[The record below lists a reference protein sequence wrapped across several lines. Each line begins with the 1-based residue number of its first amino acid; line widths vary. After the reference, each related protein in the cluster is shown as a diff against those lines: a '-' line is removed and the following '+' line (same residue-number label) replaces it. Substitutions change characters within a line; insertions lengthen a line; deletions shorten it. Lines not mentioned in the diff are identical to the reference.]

1 MTETAGVVSFVRHD
15 RRIRFSIDRP
25 DDHIQRQIVAKRDFY
40 EASMLAAVAHLLR
53 PGGLVVDV
61 GANIGNHTV
70 FFAAVLDQQV
80 IAVEP
85 NPAALPTLRANVE
98 LNGLGQKVEVIA
110 VAAGASAGRGKV
122 ADVDPA
128 NLGRASVICDTQ
140 GDVDVATVDELVGDR
155 RVDLLKVDVEGME
168 CDVLR
173 GARGTIERCRPVLL
187 VEAANLTALRS
198 VEVLLRPAGYRKV
211 SVHNDTPTWLFMH
224 AVRSAGGSVLDRIR
238 PEVMSRLPMTR
249 SVVAGMATVGGNED
263 ALRGAV
269 VSLLPQV
276 DRLYVWVNKAER
288 VPAFLSDY
296 PKVVTF
302 LDRDGS
308 RYGDA
313 GKFWGLQNEHDVV
326 YIACDDDI
334 LYPPDFVA
342 RMIEHLADIEGR
354 GAVGVHGAL
363 LLQPGRGYYADGSR
377 SVFHFSQALARR
389 RRVNVVATQACVF
402 HDAHVRPAMDA
413 FERPNMAD
421 IWFARHLQRAELP
434 AYVVPRPLGW
444 LRSLEVTRPSIYE
457 ESRTATGSAYDSSR
471 YQDAALDT
479 MWPVSVLQA
488 SLEAGAAHLISAEDP
503 ASLSEVLQALKTST
517 SGFEARAFFV
527 ICREANHAFR
537 DAALRPDLREEVHL
551 LDRHSRLMESYVRL
565 LHGPNLRLSGW
576 RLDGEDLSSA
586 DPETLLSE
594 WVGAAYGAECP
605 TPA

>member
-1 MTETAGVVSFVRHD
+1 MTATAGVVSFVRHE

-40 EASMLAAVAHLLR
+40 EASMLGAVAHLLR

-85 NPAALPTLRANVE
+85 NPAALTALRANVE
-98 LNGLGQKVEVIA
+98 LNGLEQKVEVIA
-110 VAAGASAGRGKV
+110 VAAGASAGRGTV
-122 ADVDPA
+122 MDIDSG
-128 NLGRASVICDTQ
+128 NLGRASVRTDAQ
-140 GDVDVATVDELVGDR
+140 GSVDVATVDGLVGDR
-155 RVDLLKVDVEGME
+155 HVDLLKVDVEGME
-168 CDVLR
+168 CDVLQ

-198 VEVLLRPAGYRKV
+198 VESLLRPAGYRKV

-224 AVRSAGGSVLDRIR
+224 AVRSTTKSVLDRIS
-238 PEVMSRLPMTR
+238 PEVMSRLPATR

-276 DRLYVWVNKAER
+276 DRLYVWVNRADR
-288 VPAFLSDY
+288 VPEFLSEY
-296 PKVVTF
+296 PKVVSF
-302 LDRDGS
+302 LDRDGI

-313 GKFWGLQNEHDVV
+313 GKFWGLQNEHDLV
-326 YIACDDDI
+326 YLACDDDI
-334 LYPPDFVA
+334 LYPADFVA
-342 RMIEHLADIEGR
+342 RMIEHLADIKGM

-363 LLQPGRGYYADGSR
+363 LLQPGRGYYVDGSR

-389 RRVNVVATQACVF
+389 RRVNVVATQACAF
-402 HDAHVRPAMDA
+402 HDAYVRPAMDT
-413 FERPNMAD
+413 FEHPNMAD
-421 IWFARHLQRAELP
+421 IWFARYLQRASLP

-457 ESRTATGSAYDSSR
+457 ESRTGTGSAYDSSR
-471 YQDAALDT
+471 RQDAALET

-488 SLEAGAAHLISAEDP
+488 SNAAGIAHLVLANDP
-503 ASLSEVLQALKTST
+503 ESLSEVLLALKAS
-517 SGFEARAFFV
+517 SSAFEARAFFV
-527 ICREANHAFR
+527 ICQEANHAFR
-537 DAALRPDLREEVHL
+537 DAGLRPELREEVHL
-551 LDRHSRLMESYVRL
+551 LDRNCRQIDSYLRL
-565 LHGPNLRLSGW
+565 LQRPNLRLSGW
-576 RLDGEDLSSA
+576 RLDGEDLSAA
-586 DPETLLSE
+586 DPQVLLRE
-594 WVGAAYGAECP
+594 WVGAACGAECP